1 MRPPLSSW
9 FEQRPALR
17 GILAG
22 ALRTGEG
29 TTARSWIASY
39 PKEALE
45 NAVRC
50 VADLY
55 QVLQLNGVPPAR
67 IRLVYG
73 NAWLHC
79 ERGPEGS
86 CLGVFSLPDH
96 EAFDWQALE
105 KLFKEFQILCGMG
118 RA

>member
-1 MRPPLSSW
+1 MRSPLGSW

-22 ALRTGEG
+22 ALRSGDQATV
-29 TTARSWIASY
+29 RSWNAGY

-50 VADLY
+50 MTDLY

-73 NAWLHC
+73 EAWLHG
-79 ERGPEGS
+79 ERGPDGS
-86 CLGVFSLPDH
+86 CLGVFTLPDYQ
-96 EAFDWQALE
+96 AFDMAALD